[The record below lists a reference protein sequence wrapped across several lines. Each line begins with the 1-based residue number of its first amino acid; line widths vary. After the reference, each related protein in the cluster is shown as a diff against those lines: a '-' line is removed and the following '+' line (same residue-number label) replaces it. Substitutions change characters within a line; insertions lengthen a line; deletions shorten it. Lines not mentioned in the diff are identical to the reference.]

1 MQVYVL
7 GLNHQTA
14 PVAVREA
21 LAFGPDCLPAALTSL
36 VREPGVGEAAILSTC
51 NRTEIW
57 FAGDAP
63 QVVSDWLA
71 RFQNVALEA
80 FSPSLYLHA
89 GEAAV
94 HHVFRVAC
102 GLDSMVLGETQILG
116 QVKSAMREAQTVG
129 TLGAILHRLF
139 QSAFSAAKAVRS
151 DTAVGANIV
160 SMAAAAVHL
169 CERIFEDIR
178 GQRVLFIGAGE
189 MISLCAAHF
198 AAAAPQEIV
207 VVNRTAARAQPLA
220 ERFGA
225 RALPLDSLSDILPQF
240 DIVLSCT
247 ASPVPIIGL
256 GLAERAIRERRHK
269 PVVMIDLAVPRDIEP
284 EIGRLDDVF
293 LYCVDDLAQVV
304 ASGVESRAQAVAE
317 AERILDN
324 EVAAFMQ
331 WRVLRGAGVHTI
343 RALRANS
350 EALVRTELEKAK
362 RQLAKTGNAHAALES
377 LARALSNKM
386 LHAPSHFLHQATPE
400 ENDCLRR
407 AFGLQEEDA
416 PEAREDEG
424 ATRVPPRKVAG
435 GAA

>member
-21 LAFGPDCLPAALTSL
+21 VAFGPDRLPAALAGL
-36 VREPGVGEAAILSTC
+36 MQVDGVGEGAILSTC

-57 FAGDAP
+57 FTSHAP
-63 QVVSDWLA
+63 QAVPDWLA
-71 RFQNVALEA
+71 QFRNVPLASV
-80 FSPSLYLHA
+80 SPSLYLHA

-94 HHVFRVAC
+94 RHIFRVAC

-116 QVKSAMREAQTVG
+116 QVKSAMREAQAAG
-129 TLGAILHRLF
+129 TLGAVLHRLF

-151 DTAVGANIV
+151 DTAVGANTV

-178 GQRVLFIGAGE
+178 DQRVLFIGAGE

-198 AAAAPQEIV
+198 AGAAPRELA
-207 VVNRTAARAQPLA
+207 VVNRTAARAQELA

-225 RALPLDSLSDILPQF
+225 RALPLDSLNGILPQY
-240 DIVLSCT
+240 DIILSCT
-247 ASPVPIIGL
+247 AAPVPIIGL
-256 GLAERAIRERRHK
+256 GLVERAIRERRHK

-304 ASGVESRAQAVAE
+304 ADGVESRSQAVEE
-317 AERILDN
+317 AERILDG

-331 WRVLRGAGVHTI
+331 WRLLRGSGVHTI
-343 RALRANS
+343 RALRES
-350 EALVRTELEKAK
+350 GEALCQAELEKAR
-362 RQLAKTGNAHAALES
+362 RQLAKTGDAETALEA
-377 LARALSNKM
+377 LARNLMNKM

-400 ENDCLRR
+400 ENACLRR
-407 AFGLQEEDA
+407 AFGLDTA
-416 PEAREDEG
+416 
-424 ATRVPPRKVAG
+424 ATDGQPLPARKVAG
-435 GAA
+435 GRAG

>member
-21 LAFGPDCLPAALTSL
+21 LAFGPDRLPAALTSL

-284 EIGRLDDVF
+284 EIGRL
-293 LYCVDDLAQVV
+293 
-304 ASGVESRAQAVAE
+304 
-317 AERILDN
+317 
-324 EVAAFMQ
+324 
-331 WRVLRGAGVHTI
+331 
-343 RALRANS
+343 
-350 EALVRTELEKAK
+350 
-362 RQLAKTGNAHAALES
+362 
-377 LARALSNKM
+377 
-386 LHAPSHFLHQATPE
+386 
-400 ENDCLRR
+400 
-407 AFGLQEEDA
+407 
-416 PEAREDEG
+416 
-424 ATRVPPRKVAG
+424 
-435 GAA
+435 

>member
-21 LAFGPDCLPAALTSL
+21 LAFGPDRLPAALTSL
-36 VREPGVGEAAILSTC
+36 VREPEVGEAAILSTC

-57 FAGDAP
+57 FVGNAP
-63 QVVSDWLA
+63 QGVSDWLA
-71 RFQNVALEA
+71 RFQNVALDA

-94 HHVFRVAC
+94 HHIFRVAC

-116 QVKSAMREAQTVG
+116 QVKSAMREAQTAG

-225 RALPLDSLSDILPQF
+225 RALPLDSLGDILPQF

-317 AERILDN
+317 AERILDG

-350 EALVRTELEKAK
+350 EALVHAEVQKAK
-362 RQLAKTGNAHAALES
+362 RQLAKTGNAEAALDA
-377 LARALSNKM
+377 LARALMNKM

-400 ENDCLRR
+400 ENACLRR
-407 AFGLQEEDA
+407 AFGLDDAAAASEDQA
-416 PEAREDEG
+416 
-424 ATRVPPRKVAG
+424 VCLPPRKVAG
-435 GAA
+435 EAA